1 MGLELGLGL
10 GLVACLTVSS
20 EAATIVM
27 KMEVEVEE
35 DCTSTVTIT
44 PTSMPAT
51 GLLKTAEFWKTSAA
65 WVFEKKERRG
75 ELKLWQTLALA
86 PQPFAAI

>member
-1 MGLELGLGL
+1 M
-10 GLVACLTVSS
+10 TVSS

-44 PTSMPAT
+44 PTSVPAT

-65 WVFEKKERRG
+65 WVLNRESRG
-75 ELKLWQTLALA
+75 ELKLWQTLELA
-86 PQPFAAI
+86 PQRFVAI